1 MAEQATIAAE
11 SREGSGKGPARA
23 IRRTGRVPA
32 IIYGGKQPPKSISV
46 PLKDLE
52 RHVRTGRL
60 TSTLMEIKLE
70 GGSERVL
77 PREVQLHP
85 VTDRPLHVDFLRLE
99 KGSTIAV
106 MVHVH
111 FVDEDESPGLKR
123 GGVLN
128 TVRRDL
134 ELLCPI
140 ESIPEEI
147 TISLAGLD
155 INDIIH
161 IGSVKL
167 PEGVT
172 PVIADRD
179 FTIASIAAP
188 TVVRDEDAEAAAA
201 EGEEGE
207 GAEGAEGEGATEG
220 AAEGGDSGEDSG
232 KE

>member
-23 IRRTGRVPA
+23 IRRAGLVPGV
-32 IIYGGKQPPKSISV
+32 IYGGKQPPKSISV

-52 RHVRTGRL
+52 RQVRTGRL
-60 TSTLMEIKLE
+60 TSTLMEIKLD

-85 VTDRPLHVDFLRLE
+85 VTDRPLHVDFLRLK
-99 KGSTIAV
+99 KGATIAV

-111 FVDEDESPGLKR
+111 FVDEEESPGLKR

-147 TISLAGLD
+147 SISLAGLD

-172 PVIADRD
+172 PVITDRD

-188 TVVRDEDAEAAAA
+188 TVVRDEDADTAAA
-201 EGEEGE
+201 
-207 GAEGAEGEGATEG
+207 AEGAEGEGEGEGEGTTEG
-220 AAEGGDSGEDSG
+220 ASDSGEDGG
-232 KE
+232 KK

>member
-1 MAEQATIAAE
+1 MAELATIAAE
-11 SREGSGKGPARA
+11 SREGSGKGLARA
-23 IRRTGRVPA
+23 TRRAGLVPA
-32 IIYGGKQPPKSISV
+32 VIYGGKHPPKSISV
-46 PLKDLE
+46 PLKELE
-52 RHVRTGRL
+52 QHVRTGRL
-60 TSTLMEIKLE
+60 TSTLMEIILD
-70 GGSERVL
+70 GSSERVL

-106 MVHVH
+106 MVHVN
-111 FVDEDESPGLKR
+111 FVDEEESPGLKR

-172 PVIADRD
+172 PVITDRD

-188 TVVRDEDAEAAAA
+188 TVVRDEDADAAAALAA

-207 GAEGAEGEGATEG
+207 GAEGEGTAEG
-220 AAEGGDSGEDSG
+220 AAEDGDGGKDGG

>member
-23 IRRTGRVPA
+23 IRRTGLVPA
-32 IIYGGKQPPKSISV
+32 VIYGGKQPPKSISV

-60 TSTLMEIKLE
+60 TSTLMEITLE

-106 MVHVH
+106 MVHVN
-111 FVDEDESPGLKR
+111 FTDEEESPGLKR

-207 GAEGAEGEGATEG
+207 GAEGAEGEGAEG
-220 AAEGGDSGEDSG
+220 AAEGGDSGEDGG